1 MAGIYIV
8 RHGETE
14 WNAEGRIQG
23 HTDIGLSD
31 RGREQ
36 ARATARRLAEVP
48 FAVAY
53 SSDMSRTRDTARII
67 LGERDTSLHSVPE
80 LREYH
85 KGVFEGLTVQQYRQ
99 RYPEQY
105 RASLVNDPD
114 FAPTGGETIRQST
127 ARLTEFVAGLGLT
140 PGSGPGSASRSASR
154 SASESGSDSA
164 SASASESASKLEG
177 LRPEDDVLIVGHGG
191 SLRSCIVALLQLPL
205 EANWKFVM
213 QNCALSVIHT
223 YPNNAVLHLY
233 NDTSHLNGL

>member
-36 ARATARRLAEVP
+36 ARDTARRLAEVP

-67 LGERDTSLHSVPE
+67 LGERDIPLHSVPE

-140 PGSGPGSASRSASR
+140 PGLGPE
-154 SASESGSDSA
+154 SASESGSESASASA
-164 SASASESASKLEG
+164 SASASESEG

-223 YPNNAVLHLY
+223 YPDNAVLHLY

>member
-36 ARATARRLAEVP
+36 AQATARRLAEVP

-67 LGERDTSLHSVPE
+67 LGERDIPLHSVPE

-140 PGSGPGSASRSASR
+140 PGLGPE
-154 SASESGSDSA
+154 SASESGSESASA
-164 SASASESASKLEG
+164 SASASESASEG

-223 YPNNAVLHLY
+223 YPDNAVLHLY

>member
-36 ARATARRLAEVP
+36 AQATARRLAEVP

-67 LGERDTSLHSVPE
+67 LGERDIPLHSVPE

-140 PGSGPGSASRSASR
+140 PGLRPGSGSESASRS
-154 SASESGSDSA
+154 ESKSG
-164 SASASESASKLEG
+164 SESASDSGSKSEG

-223 YPNNAVLHLY
+223 YPDNAVLHLY

>member
-36 ARATARRLAEVP
+36 AQATARRLAEVP

-67 LGERDTSLHSVPE
+67 LGERDIPLHSVPE

-140 PGSGPGSASRSASR
+140 PGLGPE
-154 SASESGSDSA
+154 SASESGSESASA
-164 SASASESASKLEG
+164 SASASESEG

-223 YPNNAVLHLY
+223 YPDNAVLHLY

>member
-36 ARATARRLAEVP
+36 AQATARRLAEVP

-67 LGERDTSLHSVPE
+67 LGERDIPLHSVPE

-140 PGSGPGSASRSASR
+140 PGLGP
-154 SASESGSDSA
+154 ESGSDSA
-164 SASASESASKLEG
+164 SASASESASKSEG
-177 LRPEDDVLIVGHGG
+177 LRPEDDMLIVGHGG

-223 YPNNAVLHLY
+223 YPDNAVLHLY

>member
-67 LGERDTSLHSVPE
+67 LGERDIPLHSVPE

-127 ARLTEFVAGLGLT
+127 ARLTEFVAGLGLA
-140 PGSGPGSASRSASR
+140 PGLGPVSESKSGSASASD
-154 SASESGSDSA
+154 SASES
-164 SASASESASKLEG
+164 EG

>member
-36 ARATARRLAEVP
+36 AWATARRLAEVP

-67 LGERDTSLHSVPE
+67 LGERDIPLHSVPE

-127 ARLTEFVAGLGLT
+127 ARLTEFVAGLGLA
-140 PGSGPGSASRSASR
+140 PGLGPESGSASA
-154 SASESGSDSA
+154 SDSA
-164 SASASESASKLEG
+164 SKSEG
-177 LRPEDDVLIVGHGG
+177 LRPQDDVLIVGHGG

>member
-67 LGERDTSLHSVPE
+67 LGERDIPLHSVPE

-140 PGSGPGSASRSASR
+140 PGFGPGS
-154 SASESGSDSA
+154 G
-164 SASASESASKLEG
+164 SESASKSGSESASDSGSKSEG

-223 YPNNAVLHLY
+223 YPDNAVLHLY

>member
-36 ARATARRLAEVP
+36 AQATARRLAEVP

-67 LGERDTSLHSVPE
+67 LGERDIPLHSVPE

-140 PGSGPGSASRSASR
+140 PGLGP
-154 SASESGSDSA
+154 ESGSDSA
-164 SASASESASKLEG
+164 SASASESASKSEG
-177 LRPEDDVLIVGHGG
+177 LRPEDDMLIVGHGG

>member
-36 ARATARRLAEVP
+36 ARAIARRLAGVP

-67 LGERDTSLHSVPE
+67 LGERDIPLHSVPE

-127 ARLTEFVAGLGLT
+127 ARLTEFVAGLGLV
-140 PGSGPGSASRSASR
+140 PRSGPESGPE
-154 SASESGSDSA
+154 SASESGPGPE
-164 SASASESASKLEG
+164 SESGSESEG
-177 LRPEDDVLIVGHGG
+177 LRPEDNALIVGHGG

-223 YPNNAVLHLY
+223 YPDNAVLHLY

>member
-36 ARATARRLAEVP
+36 ARAIARRLAGFP

-67 LGERDTSLHSVPE
+67 LGERNIPLHSVPE

-140 PGSGPGSASRSASR
+140 PGSGP
-154 SASESGSDSA
+154 ESGS
-164 SASASESASKLEG
+164 ESVSGSGSKSEG
-177 LRPEDDVLIVGHGG
+177 LRPEDNVLIVGHGG

-223 YPNNAVLHLY
+223 YPDNAVLHLY

>member
-14 WNAEGRIQG
+14 WNAKGRIQG

-36 ARATARRLAEVP
+36 AQATARRLAEVP

-67 LGERDTSLHSVPE
+67 LGERDTPLHSVPE
-80 LREYH
+80 LREHH

-140 PGSGPGSASRSASR
+140 PGLGPGSASD
-154 SASESGSDSA
+154 SGLKS
-164 SASASESASKLEG
+164 EG

>member
-31 RGREQ
+31 WGREQ
-36 ARATARRLAEVP
+36 ARAIARRLAGVP

-67 LGERDTSLHSVPE
+67 LGERDIPLHSVPE

-140 PGSGPGSASRSASR
+140 PGLGPGSGSESASRSESK
-154 SASESGSDSA
+154 SGSE
-164 SASASESASKLEG
+164 SASESASKSEG

-223 YPNNAVLHLY
+223 YPDNAVLHLY

>member
-1 MAGIYIV
+1 MARIYIV

-36 ARATARRLAEVP
+36 AQATARRLAEVP

-67 LGERDTSLHSVPE
+67 LGERDIPLHSVPE

-140 PGSGPGSASRSASR
+140 PGLGP
-154 SASESGSDSA
+154 ESGSDSA
-164 SASASESASKLEG
+164 SASASESASKSEG
-177 LRPEDDVLIVGHGG
+177 LRPEDDMLIVGHGG

-223 YPNNAVLHLY
+223 YPDNAVLHLY

>member
-67 LGERDTSLHSVPE
+67 LGERDIPLHSVPE

-140 PGSGPGSASRSASR
+140 PGLRPE
-154 SASESGSDSA
+154 SASESGSESG
-164 SASASESASKLEG
+164 SASASESGSKSEG

-223 YPNNAVLHLY
+223 YPDNAVLHLY

>member
-1 MAGIYIV
+1 MARIYIV

-36 ARATARRLAEVP
+36 ARDTARRLAEVP

-67 LGERDTSLHSVPE
+67 LGECDIPLHSVPE

-140 PGSGPGSASRSASR
+140 PGIGPESASK
-154 SASESGSDSA
+154 SGSESA
-164 SASASESASKLEG
+164 SASASASKSEG

-223 YPNNAVLHLY
+223 YPDNAVLHLY